1 MDNRAHN
8 FGAGPGCVP
17 DEVLEQI
24 QKELLDYRGSGKSIM
39 EMSHRGKEF
48 TQVIEEAKSD
58 LIKLLKVP
66 EDYDILF
73 LQGGASAL
81 FGGIPINLCKDAND
95 NVDFIVTGTWSKT
108 ACADSKYFCKANK
121 VVDMESAKFQTVIPP
136 SEWKFS
142 EPAPTYVHYC
152 DNETVHGIEMP
163 TDTYKHF
170 PQGSL
175 VVCDMSSN
183 FLSRPVDVSKFDLI
197 FAGAQKNA
205 GISGITIVIIKKSL
219 LSRTKPS
226 VPTVF
231 NFLKKSQNNSLDNT
245 PPTFNIYVSGLIF
258 KWILNNGGVEAMEK
272 LRIEKSSKLYN
283 YIDQSNGFYNCL
295 IDKEYRSRMNACF
308 RILNG
313 NQELEDKFAKEA
325 LQQKI
330 TDIKGHRSVGG
341 LRVSLYNA
349 IKVESVDVLI
359 SFMDKFMKE
368 NKQ

>member
-1 MDNRAHN
+1 MNRAHN
-8 FGAGPGCVP
+8 FGAGPGSVP
-17 DEVLEQI
+17 DEVLEQV
-24 QKELLDYRGSGKSIM
+24 QKELLDYKGTGKSIM

-48 TQVIEEAKSD
+48 TQVIEEAKAD
-58 LIKLLKVP
+58 LIKLLAIP
-66 EDYDILF
+66 DEYDVLF

-81 FGGIPINLCKDAND
+81 FGGIPMNLCNEQTDT
-95 NVDFIVTGTWSKT
+95 VDFIVTGTWSKT
-108 ACADSKYFCKANK
+108 ACADSKYFCSPNK
-121 VVDMESAKFQTVIPP
+121 VVDMESQKFLTVIPP
-136 SEWKFS
+136 EQWKFS
-142 EPAPTYVHYC
+142 ESPTYVHYC

-163 TDTYKHF
+163 TDVYKHF
-170 PQGSL
+170 PKSAL

-219 LSRTKPS
+219 LSKTKPS

-231 NFLKKSQNNSLDNT
+231 NFLKKSQSNSLDNT

-258 KWILNNGGVEAMEK
+258 KWILKNGGVEGMEK
-272 LRIEKSSKLYN
+272 LRVEKSSKLYDF
-283 YIDQSNGFYNCL
+283 IDQSNGFYKCF
-295 IDKEYRSRMNACF
+295 IDKDYRSKMNACF
-308 RILNG
+308 RILDG
-313 NQELEDKFAKEA
+313 NQELEDKFAKQA
-325 LQQKI
+325 LEQKI

-359 SFMDKFMKE
+359 SFMEKFMKE
-368 NKQ
+368 NSK